1 MTSDRLSKQPIA
13 PHDILVPNLVKKP
26 LTNFQRERGDRVRC
40 THRDIQ
46 IMESIYRSGGMWRED
61 ALAFYESESYGKRR
75 LWQMV
80 KEQML
85 ERRGVWR
92 NGRRVSKYFIKIK
105 GKRELIKAG
114 VDVPEDIQMIE
125 EPKKKRNRKRE
136 WTERDMEIL
145 LELYRMRAIKLEQ
158 ILEKW
163 FEESKGYGKIRLGV
177 MKKEWLVT
185 SKRTRTNGRNEALYR
200 ITERGVRLLIERG
213 ALEENEVVRARD
225 LEFSPMQRDV
235 MLEAGELRF
244 ALPDIPYLDSR
255 TFKRRHEMNRSEL
268 VLGGFELPDGDC
280 ALYIVRDNPKEQTIQ
295 RLVREIG
302 APKANI
308 SRYLVLH
315 KSNKNPFESI
325 RWSTGGKPV
334 HVLPLNEQGVTIL
347 RELVFG
353 DRLAELVGEY
363 GELCTAPENRWRFRH
378 VLKTSAGERFAVEA
392 LTGDTVLLERAL
404 REYRDTRT
412 KIVLFL
418 WEEDMTTLER
428 VKGASWIEVVSIPRG
443 RLQQKTF

>member
-1 MTSDRLSKQPIA
+1 M
-13 PHDILVPNLVKKP
+13 
-26 LTNFQRERGDRVRC
+26 
-40 THRDIQ
+40 
-46 IMESIYRSGGMWRED
+46 MEYAYRSGGLWRED
-61 ALAFYESESYGKRR
+61 ALIFYESESYGKRR

-92 NGRRVSKYFIKIK
+92 NGKRTSKYFIRIR

-114 VDVPEDIQMIE
+114 VDVPEVIQMIE

-145 LELYRMRAIKLEQ
+145 LELYRMRAVKLEQ

-163 FEESKGYGKIRLGV
+163 FKKSKGYGKIRLGV

-185 SKRTRTNGRNEALYR
+185 SKRIRTNGRNEALYR
-200 ITERGVRLLIERG
+200 ITERGVRLLVERG
-213 ALEENEVVRARD
+213 ALEESEAVRARD

-244 ALPDIPYLDSR
+244 ALPAIPYLDSR
-255 TFKRRHEMNRSEL
+255 TFKRKHEMNRSEL

-280 ALYIVRDNPKEQTIQ
+280 ALYIVRENPKEQTVQ

-302 APKANI
+302 APKSNI

-315 KSNKNPFESI
+315 KSDKSPFESI

-334 HVLPLNEQGVTIL
+334 HVLPLNKEGISIV
-347 RELVFG
+347 RDLVFG
-353 DRLAELVGEY
+353 YRLAELVREH
-363 GELCTAPENRWRFRH
+363 GELTNAPENRWRFRF
-378 VLKTSAGERFAVEA
+378 VLKAATGERLAVEA

-404 REYRDTRT
+404 REYRDTRS
-412 KIVLFL
+412 KVVLFV
-418 WEEDMTTLER
+418 WEEDVATLER
-428 VKGASWIEVVSIPRG
+428 VKGANWIEVVSIPRG

>member
-1 MTSDRLSKQPIA
+1 M
-13 PHDILVPNLVKKP
+13 
-26 LTNFQRERGDRVRC
+26 
-40 THRDIQ
+40 
-46 IMESIYRSGGMWRED
+46 MESVYRSGGLWRED
-61 ALAFYESESYGKRR
+61 ALAYYESETYGKRR

-85 ERRGVWR
+85 ERKGVWR
-92 NGRRVSKYFIKIK
+92 NGVRTSKYFIRTK
-105 GKRELIKAG
+105 GKRELIRAG
-114 VDVPEDIQMIE
+114 VEISEDIKVIE
-125 EPKKKRNRKRE
+125 EPKKRNRKRE
-136 WTERDMEIL
+136 WTERDIEIL
-145 LELYRMRAIKLEQ
+145 LELYRMRAVKLEL

-163 FEESKGYGKIRLGV
+163 FGESRGYGKIRLSV

-185 SKRTRTNGRNEALYR
+185 SKRTRTNGRNEAIYR
-200 ITERGVRLLIERG
+200 ITERGVRLLVERG
-213 ALEENEVVRARD
+213 ALKEGEAVRARD
-225 LEFSPMQRDV
+225 LEFSRMQKDV
-235 MLEAGELRF
+235 MMEAGELRF
-244 ALPDIPYLDSR
+244 TLPEIPYLDSR
-255 TFKRRHEMNRSEL
+255 TFKRKHEMNRSEL

-280 ALYIVRDNPKEQTIQ
+280 ALYIMRDNPKEQTVQ

-302 APKANI
+302 APRSNI
-308 SRYLVLH
+308 SRYLVFCKGDKTH
-315 KSNKNPFESI
+315 FAGI

-378 VLKTSAGERFAVEA
+378 VLKTPAGERFAVET

>member
-1 MTSDRLSKQPIA
+1 
-13 PHDILVPNLVKKP
+13 
-26 LTNFQRERGDRVRC
+26 
-40 THRDIQ
+40 
-46 IMESIYRSGGMWRED
+46 
-61 ALAFYESESYGKRR
+61 
-75 LWQMV
+75 
-80 KEQML
+80 L

-92 NGRRVSKYFIKIK
+92 NGKRTSKYFIRIR

-114 VDVPEDIQMIE
+114 VDVPEVIQMIE

-145 LELYRMRAIKLEQ
+145 LELYRMRAVKLEQ

-163 FEESKGYGKIRLGV
+163 FKKSKGYGKIRLGV

-185 SKRTRTNGRNEALYR
+185 SKRIRTNGRNEALYR
-200 ITERGVRLLIERG
+200 ITERGVRLLVERG
-213 ALEENEVVRARD
+213 ALEESEAVRARD

-244 ALPDIPYLDSR
+244 ALPAIPYLDSR
-255 TFKRRHEMNRSEL
+255 TFKRKHEMNRSEL

-280 ALYIVRDNPKEQTIQ
+280 ALYIVRENPKEQTVQ

-302 APKANI
+302 APKSNI

-315 KSNKNPFESI
+315 KSDKSPFESI

-334 HVLPLNEQGVTIL
+334 HVLPLNKEGISIV
-347 RELVFG
+347 RDLVFG
-353 DRLAELVGEY
+353 YRLAELVREH
-363 GELCTAPENRWRFRH
+363 GELTNAPENRWRFRF
-378 VLKTSAGERFAVEA
+378 VLKAATGERLAVEA

-404 REYRDTRT
+404 REYRDTRS
-412 KIVLFL
+412 KVVLFV
-418 WEEDMTTLER
+418 WEEDVATLER
-428 VKGASWIEVVSIPRG
+428 VKGANWIEVVSIPRG